1 MQEIEYNFGRFFH
14 QLSMHLPLRSDVS
27 SQICSFFLADLGSFA
42 IKHYLRVIELA
53 GEWRQEH
60 PEVKNHSLVEEW
72 LVDAESLS

>member
-14 QLSMHLPLRSDVS
+14 QLSLHLPLVRV
-27 SQICSFFLADLGSFA
+27 SQIRSFFRADLGSFA

-60 PEVKNHSLVEEW
+60 PEVKNHSLVGEW
-72 LVDAESLS
+72 LVEAESLS